1 MAFLGMCATKKGCE
15 RLAKKRADKRKLRH
29 ERKTSRIAIKSKK
42 VGVDEILAQ
51 KGIDSRATRNSNMW
65 GGITKITD
73 TAVGGAVSIVGKSSV
88 DPRNV
93 GRIDTYQG
101 TNQPKIEVPREN
113 KTKFAGLG
121 IFAILIMLL
130 FKTVKK

>member
-1 MAFLGMCATKKGCE
+1 MAFLGMCATKRGCK

-51 KGIDSRATRNSNMW
+51 KGIDSRGTRNSNMW

-73 TAVGGAVSIVGKSSV
+73 TAVGGAVSIIGKSPVNTGST
-88 DPRNV
+88 

-101 TNQPKIEVPREN
+101 TNQSKIEVPREN

>member
-1 MAFLGMCATKKGCE
+1 MAFLGMCATKRGCK

-29 ERKTSRIAIKSKK
+29 ERKIARIGIKEDR
-42 VGVDEILAQ
+42 VGVDKLLAE
-51 KGIDSRATRNSNMW
+51 KGIDSRGARNSNMW

-73 TAVGGAVSIVGKSSV
+73 TAVGGAVSIIGKSS
-88 DPRNV
+88 NNTGTT
-93 GRIDTYQG
+93 GRLDSYQG

-113 KTKFAGLG
+113 NSKFAGLG
-121 IFAILIMLL
+121 IFAILIMIL

>member
-1 MAFLGMCATKKGCE
+1 MAFLGMCATKRGCK

-42 VGVDEILAQ
+42 IGVDEILAQ
-51 KGIDSRATRNSNMW
+51 KGIDSRGTRNSNMW

-73 TAVGGAVSIVGKSSV
+73 TSVGGAVSIVGKSTV
-88 DPRNV
+88 DSRNV